1 MSPRVGRRRETKL
14 SFILLFLPALA
25 GCTSIGDFGRLERP
39 FVTDNIHD
47 WVGQEAAGRAG
58 ALISL
63 DNLTEDERTLR
74 DLAFPLIVP
83 PYDRQRWDAILYE
96 YGVKREFRNS
106 LWIVDPTAYY
116 RALQRADYRSTAGRY
131 NRLIDD
137 VRNDAVR
144 IPPFFDIARRVVELD
159 RRRRQSLD
167 YLPDISPVDRLSALA
182 RIGENTLTIA
192 WVQHSLAQRC
202 AGYRFAL
209 DHLVVAEPEN
219 VAAQADIALALLQQQ
234 LAANQLVPDPRF
246 AALQRGAAATLPP
259 IVK

>member
-14 SFILLFLPALA
+14 AFVLVLLPALA
-25 GCTSIGDFGRLERP
+25 GCTSIGDFGRLDRA
-39 FVTDNIHD
+39 FVADDVHD
-47 WVGQEAAGRAG
+47 WVGHEAAAHAG
-58 ALISL
+58 AAVSS

-74 DLAFPLIVP
+74 NLAFPLIVP
-83 PYDRQRWDAILYE
+83 PYGRQRWDAILYE
-96 YGVKREFRNS
+96 YGVKREFQNS

-116 RALQRADYRSTAGRY
+116 RALLSADFRSTAGRY

-137 VRNDAVR
+137 IRNDAVR
-144 IPPFFDIARRVVELD
+144 IGPFFDIARRVVEMD
-159 RRRRQSLD
+159 RRRRESLD
-167 YLPDISPVDRLSALA
+167 YLPDIAPPDRFNALA
-182 RIGENTLTIA
+182 RIGENSLTVA
-192 WVQHSLAQRC
+192 WVQHSLAQHC

-234 LAANQLVPDPRF
+234 LAANELIPDPRF
-246 AALQRGAAATLPP
+246 AATPRAAAAKRS

>member
-1 MSPRVGRRRETKL
+1 MSPRVGRRSKTRL
-14 SFILLFLPALA
+14 AVAFSLVPALA

-47 WVGQEAAGRAG
+47 WVGQEAAVRAG
-58 ALISL
+58 APVSL
-63 DNLTEDERTLR
+63 DNLTEDERALR
-74 DLAFPLIVP
+74 DLAYPLIVP
-83 PYDRQRWDAILYE
+83 PYDRLRWDVILHE

-106 LWIVDPTAYY
+106 LWVVDPTAYY
-116 RALQRADYRSTAGRY
+116 RALLSADFRSTAGRY

-137 VRNDAVR
+137 IRNDVVR
-144 IPPFFDIARRVVELD
+144 IGPFFDIARRVVELD
-159 RRRRQSLD
+159 RRRRESLD
-167 YLPDISPVDRLSALA
+167 YLPDIAPPERFNALA
-182 RIGENTLTIA
+182 RVGENSLTIA

-219 VAAQADIALALLQQQ
+219 VAAQADVALALLQQQ
-234 LAANQLVPDPRF
+234 LAANELVSDPRF
-246 AALQRGAAATLPP
+246 ALPRSAAAKPP

>member
-1 MSPRVGRRRETKL
+1 MPPRVGCRRETKL
-14 SFILLFLPALA
+14 QFILLVLPALA

-47 WVGQEAAGRAG
+47 WVGQEAAARAG
-58 ALISL
+58 APVSF

-74 DLAFPLIVP
+74 DLAYPLIAP
-83 PYDRQRWDAILYE
+83 PYDRERWDAILFE
-96 YGVKREFRNS
+96 YGVKDGFRNS
-106 LWIVDPTAYY
+106 LWVVDPTAYY
-116 RALQRADYRSTAGRY
+116 RALQGANYRSTAGRY
-131 NRLIDD
+131 NRMIDD
-137 VRNDAVR
+137 IRNDGVR
-144 IPPFFDIARRVVELD
+144 IPPFFDIARRVVEMD

-167 YLPDISPVDRLSALA
+167 YLPDIAPADRLSALA
-182 RIGENTLTIA
+182 RVGENTLTIA

-219 VAAQADIALALLQQQ
+219 AAAQADIALALLQQQ
-234 LAANQLVPDPRF
+234 LAVNELVPDPRF
-246 AALQRGAAATLPP
+246 AALPRGAAAKPPP

>member
-1 MSPRVGRRRETKL
+1 MSPRVGRLRETKL
-14 SFILLFLPALA
+14 SFILFVLPALA
-25 GCTSIGDFGRLERP
+25 RCTSIGDFGRLERP
-39 FVTDNIHD
+39 FITDNIHD
-47 WVGQEAAGRAG
+47 WVGQEAATRAG

-83 PYDRQRWDAILYE
+83 PYDRQRWDAVLYE
-96 YGVKREFRNS
+96 YGVKHEFLNS
-106 LWIVDPTAYY
+106 LWIVDPTTYY
-116 RALQRADYRSTAGRY
+116 RTLQGADYRSTAGRY

-137 VRNDAVR
+137 IRNDAVR

-167 YLPDISPVDRLSALA
+167 YLPDISPANRLSARA

-209 DHLVVAEPEN
+209 DHLAVAEPEN

-234 LAANQLVPDPRF
+234 LAANELVPDPRL
-246 AALQRGAAATLPP
+246 AALPRGAAAKPPP